1 MAIIAT
7 LIVSACSSA
16 AAPNPAS
23 PGSPDDHTYLSTDL
37 QGAALV
43 PGTRIRLA
51 FADGRLNAN
60 GGCNTMSGPY
70 LIADGRLTATQLSM
84 TEMGCDEP
92 RMQQDEWLARLL
104 ADVTLTL
111 DGDTLTLTDGAT
123 RLTLTEGEAATL
135 GLPLEGTRW
144 ALDGIVS
151 ADAVS
156 SVPDRASASIQI
168 VAGRIDVDAGC
179 NAGGGPVT
187 VTADTLTFGPITLT
201 KRLCEPQAMAAE
213 SAVVAV
219 LAGTATYTISADVL
233 TLDAGDAGLV
243 FRAAP

>member
-1 MAIIAT
+1 MAIVAT
-7 LIVSACSSA
+7 LMVSACSSA
-16 AAPNPAS
+16 AAPSPAS
-23 PGSPDDHTYLSTDL
+23 PGSPDGHTYLSTDL

-51 FADGRLNAN
+51 FADGQLSAI

-70 LIADGRLTATQLSM
+70 AIAGDRLRTTQLSM

-104 ADVTLTL
+104 ADVTFTL

-123 RLTLTEGEAATL
+123 RLTLSESEAATL
-135 GLPLEGTRW
+135 DLPLDGTRW
-144 ALDGIVS
+144 VLDGIV
-151 ADAVS
+151 AGDAVS
-156 SVPDRASASIQI
+156 SVPDRVTASFRF
-168 VAGRIDVDAGC
+168 VAGRVEVEAGC

-187 VTADTLTFGPITLT
+187 VAADTLTFGPIALT
-201 KRLCEPQAMAAE
+201 KRGCEPEAMVAE
-213 SAVVAV
+213 TAVVAV
-219 LAGTATYTISADVL
+219 LSGSATYTISADVL